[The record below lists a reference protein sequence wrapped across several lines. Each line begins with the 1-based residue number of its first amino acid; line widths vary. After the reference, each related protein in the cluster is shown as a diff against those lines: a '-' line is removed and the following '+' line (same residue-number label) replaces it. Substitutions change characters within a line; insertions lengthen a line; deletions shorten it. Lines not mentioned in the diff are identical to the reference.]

1 MDLVTGCPDEAMLAL
16 AEVAMLAHWKA
27 MEQGN
32 NTLSYRE
39 LVRRGD
45 DVEGRLRRRQSGRV
59 CPSPV
64 EQAPLHP
71 NVPPTGTVSEVN
83 SPFPNEET
91 RRLVAKLFCEAAVLF
106 LNLVLSD
113 ATPGAHLGS

>member
-1 MDLVTGCPDEAMLAL
+1 MDLVTGCPDEAILAL

-27 MEQGN
+27 MEQRN
-32 NTLSYRE
+32 STLSYRE

-45 DVEGRLRRRQSGRV
+45 DIEDRLRRQQSDRV
-59 CPSPV
+59 CSSPV

-83 SPFPNEET
+83 SPFPNEES

-106 LNLVLSD
+106 LNLVLSN
-113 ATPGAHLGS
+113 ATPGAYLGS